1 MRNSCIVTKPLESHP
16 LKANKMTKSNKI
28 QINNINLMWW
38 MMDFAQM
45 KLLLANECSTDS
57 LSPLLW
63 VQGVMCPTTTPSCCP
78 VFSLSHWE
86 TFVCLLSECII
97 YILKLPVLG
106 SVETMEALLVVL
118 TGVGAKADTDIAPQ
132 NREEMLEGHSGAG
145 ERRSLGV

>member
-1 MRNSCIVTKPLESHP
+1 
-16 LKANKMTKSNKI
+16 
-28 QINNINLMWW
+28 
-38 MMDFAQM
+38 
-45 KLLLANECSTDS
+45 
-57 LSPLLW
+57 
-63 VQGVMCPTTTPSCCP
+63 
-78 VFSLSHWE
+78 
-86 TFVCLLSECII
+86 LSECII